1 GGRSARG
8 SSGWVWRVSVMVVS
22 SVRGDEP
29 LRRGARRRGG
39 SAGQVRE
46 AGEVDGAGVARDEAE
61 AALPLVPGLD
71 LDAVGRGHSAGAR
84 DVLVVGE
91 VGAAGVRVVVRRGR
105 ALDDRDDSDRVAI
118 QVAVLGAVVGG
129 RGADDLHVVVLV
141 IWGPAGPGVAL
152 AVVTRCNQSTDS
164 GDWRKGGGA
173 LFRSFLG
180 RRAASAG
187 GAPSDLAL
195 RDLAPE

>member
-61 AALPLVPGLD
+61 AGLPLDPGLD
-71 LDAVGRGHSAGAR
+71 LDAVGRGHAAGAR

-91 VGAAGVRVVVRRGR
+91 VGAVGVGVVVRRGR
-105 ALDDRDDSDRVAI
+105 ALDDRDDADRMAL
-118 QVAVLGAVVGG
+118 QVAVLDAVVGG
-129 RGADDLHVVVLV
+129 RGADGLHVAVLVVGGPLAPWSWRHTRFLSAPQQVVLR
-141 IWGPAGPGVAL
+141 GE
-152 AVVTRCNQSTDS
+152 SEE
-164 GDWRKGGGA
+164 
-173 LFRSFLG
+173 RS
-180 RRAASAG
+180 AT
-187 GAPSDLAL
+187 
-195 RDLAPE
+195 